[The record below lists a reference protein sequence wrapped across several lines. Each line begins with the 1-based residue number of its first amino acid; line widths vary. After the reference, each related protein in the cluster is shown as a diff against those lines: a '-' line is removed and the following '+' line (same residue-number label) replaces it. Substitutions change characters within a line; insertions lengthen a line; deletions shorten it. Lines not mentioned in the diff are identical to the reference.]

1 MGHSRK
7 IATCCYCGRRSELVL
22 SGRVQHELSCGS
34 CGAPLHNMKRVPSQ
48 PVPPEV
54 SGVQP
59 RERTY
64 YRDPYPQARPD
75 SYKPHKTRKQKRRKP
90 WGRKL
95 FEEIVDAVEDIFD

>member
-1 MGHSRK
+1 MH
-7 IATCCYCGRRSELVL
+7 
-22 SGRVQHELSCGS
+22 
-34 CGAPLHNMKRVPSQ
+34 
-48 PVPPEV
+48 
-54 SGVQP
+54 P
-59 RERTY
+59 REKTY